1 MFKWVGPIGP
11 DDWVLLG
18 RGGFAISLTRLEQT
32 TSYKVGAYKGDAI
45 AEHLLAKG
53 VEPITVLRDQQ
64 NARKLMAGQIDLC
77 ATGDPAFRQRRVV
90 SGLNKDV
97 PDEVVQ
103 KLQTELEQM
112 RSEGLV
118 DDILSR
124 YL

>member
-1 MFKWVGPIGP
+1 
-11 DDWVLLG
+11 
-18 RGGFAISLTRLEQT
+18 
-32 TSYKVGAYKGDAI
+32 
-45 AEHLLAKG
+45 

-64 NARKLMAGQIDLC
+64 NAKKLMAGQIDLW

>member
-1 MFKWVGPIGP
+1 
-11 DDWVLLG
+11 
-18 RGGFAISLTRLEQT
+18 
-32 TSYKVGAYKGDAI
+32 
-45 AEHLLAKG
+45 
-53 VEPITVLRDQQ
+53 
-64 NARKLMAGQIDLC
+64 
-77 ATGDPAFRQRRVV
+77 
-90 SGLNKDV
+90 V